1 MPVIRTIVLKTY
13 NNMTKFFRR
22 FDYTARA
29 NAGFSL
35 IELLVVATL
44 IIILTTIGLVSYNRT
59 LVNSRNAKRKA
70 DLEIM
75 RQALVLYK
83 LDNGRYPNLTDAT
96 FTAVQTAITSTY
108 LQDVPTDPKN
118 DATYYYDYD
127 GTGTCNVSGCTTFTV
142 TARLETDGTTYSVNS
157 P

>member
-1 MPVIRTIVLKTY
+1 M
-13 NNMTKFFRR
+13 RR
-22 FDYTARA
+22 FLPKHQA

-44 IIILTTIGLVSYNRT
+44 IIILTTIGLVSYSKT

-83 LDNGRYPNLTDAT
+83 LDNGRYPNATDAT
-96 FTAVQTAITSTY
+96 FTAIQATLTSSY
-108 LQDVPTDPKN
+108 LQDVPVDPKN

-127 GTGTCNVSGCTTFTV
+127 GTGTCGAPGCTTFTL
-142 TARLETDGTTYSVNS
+142 TARLESTATVYTVSS

>member
-1 MPVIRTIVLKTY
+1 
-13 NNMTKFFRR
+13 MTKLARFSPRR
-22 FDYTARA
+22 LGSS
-29 NAGFSL
+29 GFSL

-44 IIILTTIGLVSYNRT
+44 IIILSTIGLVSYNRS

-83 LDNGRYPNLTDAT
+83 LDNGRYPDLTDAT
-96 FTAVQTAITSTY
+96 FAEVQTAIGSSY
-108 LQDVPTDPKN
+108 LQDVPADPKN
-118 DATYYYDYD
+118 DATYFYSYD
-127 GTGTCNVSGCTTFTV
+127 GTGTCGAPGCTTFQLS
-142 TARLETDGTTYSVNS
+142 AQLETDATSYTVNS